1 MLLGGGTVAGHQLET
16 GEPIPGTAGEN
27 SSPILFEH
35 SEQPVRV
42 SVPGPQEPKNRDRV
56 QPDTV
61 HAPVFH
67 HARVPRGRGPTL
79 AQRDFSAD
87 TATVRRQRDNH
98 RLGTRVWLAVHA
110 GGSQHTDGRQSDGA
124 PDKRDTSKQAEL

>member
-1 MLLGGGTVAGHQLET
+1 M
-16 GEPIPGTAGEN
+16 
-27 SSPILFEH
+27 
-35 SEQPVRV
+35 

-56 QPDTV
+56 QSDTV

-67 HARVPRGRGPTL
+67 HARVPGGRRPAV

-110 GGSQHTDGRQSDGA
+110 GGGQHTDGRQSDGA
-124 PDKRDTSKQAEL
+124 PDKRDTGKQSCKVYLNIYRYSNPFFFYMVLNTNIYFKYFYILY